1 MHRVLWDN
9 RGTSLARPP
18 LTPRHDTGYLP
29 MLTFFASAFLL
40 GLIFNA
46 APGAVFAETVKQGA
60 RGGFKPALAVQIGS
74 LVGDALW
81 ALLGLTGVG
90 VLLQADALRVPVG
103 IAGVAY
109 LLWLAW
115 DAWRAAGQ
123 HLGTRADDA
132 ASHRSALRIGALLS
146 LTNPQ
151 NVAYWAAMG
160 SAMGALGVQDP
171 DSTHYTVFFAA
182 FMTSSVL
189 WCFIAA
195 TLVDRLFRRANTQWA
210 TLTYRLCAA
219 ALLALAIGSMRDLM
233 APTAKPARHS
243 APPAVLGKP

>member
-1 MHRVLWDN
+1 MF
-9 RGTSLARPP
+9 A
-18 LTPRHDTGYLP
+18 
-29 MLTFFASAFLL
+29 FFVSAFLL
-40 GLIFNA
+40 GLVFNA

-60 RGGFKPALAVQIGS
+60 RGGFKPALAVQVGS
-74 LVGDALW
+74 LTGDALW
-81 ALLGLTGVG
+81 AVLGLTGVG
-90 VLLQADALRVPVG
+90 VLLQAESLRMPVG

-115 DAWRAAGQ
+115 DSWRSAGQ
-123 HLGTRADDA
+123 HLDTRGSDA
-132 ASHRSALRIGALLS
+132 ASNRSALKTGALLS

-160 SAMGALGVQDP
+160 RAMGALGVHEP
-171 DSTHYTVFFAA
+171 DNTHYAVFFTA
-182 FMTSSVL
+182 FMTASVL
-189 WCFIAA
+189 WCFVAA

-233 APTAKPARHS
+233 TPVARQERL
-243 APPAVLGKP
+243 ATPPAISGRP

>member
-1 MHRVLWDN
+1 M
-9 RGTSLARPP
+9 LA
-18 LTPRHDTGYLP
+18 
-29 MLTFFASAFLL
+29 FFVSAFLL
-40 GLIFNA
+40 GLVFNA

-60 RGGFKPALAVQIGS
+60 RGGFKPALAVQVGS
-74 LVGDALW
+74 LTGDALW
-81 ALLGLTGVG
+81 AVLGLTGVG
-90 VLLQADALRVPVG
+90 VLLQAESLRLPVG

-123 HLGTRADDA
+123 HLDTRGSDA
-132 ASHRSALRIGALLS
+132 ASHRSALKTGALLS

-160 SAMGALGVQDP
+160 SAMGALGVHEP
-171 DSTHYTVFFAA
+171 DNTHYAVFFSA
-182 FMTSSVL
+182 FMTASVL
-189 WCFIAA
+189 WCFVAA

-233 APTAKPARHS
+233 TPAARQERL
-243 APPAVLGKP
+243 ATPPAISGRP

>member
-1 MHRVLWDN
+1 MF
-9 RGTSLARPP
+9 A
-18 LTPRHDTGYLP
+18 
-29 MLTFFASAFLL
+29 FFVSAFLL
-40 GLIFNA
+40 GLVFNA

-60 RGGFKPALAVQIGS
+60 RGGFKPALAVQVGS
-74 LVGDALW
+74 LTGDALW
-81 ALLGLTGVG
+81 AVLGLTGVG
-90 VLLQADALRVPVG
+90 VLLQAESLRMPVG

-115 DAWRAAGQ
+115 DSWRAAGQ
-123 HLGTRADDA
+123 HLDTRGSDA
-132 ASHRSALRIGALLS
+132 ASHRSALKTGALLS

-160 SAMGALGVQDP
+160 SAMGALGVHEP
-171 DSTHYTVFFAA
+171 DNTHYAVFFTA
-182 FMTSSVL
+182 FMTASVL
-189 WCFIAA
+189 WCFVAA

-233 APTAKPARHS
+233 TPVARPERL
-243 APPAVLGKP
+243 ATPPAISGRP

>member
-1 MHRVLWDN
+1 MF
-9 RGTSLARPP
+9 A
-18 LTPRHDTGYLP
+18 
-29 MLTFFASAFLL
+29 FFVSAFLL
-40 GLIFNA
+40 GLVFNA

-60 RGGFKPALAVQIGS
+60 RGGFKPALAVQVGS
-74 LVGDALW
+74 LTGDALW
-81 ALLGLTGVG
+81 AVLGLTGVG
-90 VLLQADALRVPVG
+90 LLLQAESLRMPVG

-115 DAWRAAGQ
+115 DSWRAAGQ
-123 HLGTRADDA
+123 HLDTRGSDA
-132 ASHRSALRIGALLS
+132 ASHRSALKTGALLS

-160 SAMGALGVQDP
+160 SAMGALGVHEP
-171 DSTHYTVFFAA
+171 DNTHYAVFFTA
-182 FMTSSVL
+182 FMAASVL
-189 WCFIAA
+189 WCFVAA

-233 APTAKPARHS
+233 TPVSRQEGLAT
-243 APPAVLGKP
+243 PPAVSGRP

>member
-1 MHRVLWDN
+1 MF
-9 RGTSLARPP
+9 A
-18 LTPRHDTGYLP
+18 
-29 MLTFFASAFLL
+29 FFASAFLL

-60 RGGFKPALAVQIGS
+60 RGGFKPALAVQVGS

-81 ALLGLTGVG
+81 ALVGLTGVG
-90 VLLQADALRVPVG
+90 VLLQAESLRMPIG
-103 IAGVAY
+103 IAGVGY

-123 HLGTRADDA
+123 HLDTRGASA
-132 ASHRSALRIGALLS
+132 ASHRSALKAGALLS

-160 SAMGALGVQDP
+160 SAMGALGVQQADG
-171 DSTHYTVFFAA
+171 THYAVFFAA
-182 FMTSSVL
+182 FMAASVL
-189 WCFIAA
+189 WCFVAA
-195 TLVDRLFRRANTQWA
+195 ALVDRLFRRANTQWA

-233 APTAKPARHS
+233 TPVASSEHLASPPARI
-243 APPAVLGKP
+243 AP